1 MKKIFVFA
9 IVLLALGMMSCG
21 PSPVGTW
28 VEKTGGSEESGFT
41 LNKDGS
47 ASSINMSYVVF
58 DKWEKNGDL
67 LILKGDNTGLVKREF
82 SDTMK
87 IESISETELTL
98 SQAGYTVSYI
108 KKEVNNK

>member
-1 MKKIFVFA
+1 MKKIFGFA
-9 IVLLALGMMSCG
+9 IVLLTLGMMSCT

-28 VEKTGGSEESGFT
+28 VEVTGGSEEQGFT

-47 ASSINMSYVVF
+47 ASSLNLGYVVF

-67 LILKGDNTGLVKREF
+67 LILKGDYTGLVKREF

-87 IESISETELTL
+87 IEKLTKTDLTL
-98 SQAGYTVSYI
+98 SQGIYTVNYI
-108 KKEVNNK
+108 KK

>member
-1 MKKIFVFA
+1 MKKILGFA
-9 IVLLALGMMSCG
+9 IVLLTLGMMSCS

-28 VEKTGGSEESGFT
+28 VEVTGGTEEQGFT

-47 ASSINMSYVVF
+47 ASSLNMGYVTF

-67 LILKGDNTGLVKREF
+67 LILKGDYTGMIKRSF

-87 IESISETELTL
+87 IESLTKTELTL
-98 SQAGYTVSYI
+98 SQGKYTVSYI
-108 KKEVNNK
+108 KK

>member
-1 MKKIFVFA
+1 MKKILGFV
-9 IVLLALGMMSCG
+9 IVLLTLGMMSCT

-28 VEKTGGSEESGFT
+28 VYATGGTEEQGFT

-47 ASSINMSYVVF
+47 ASSLNMGYVTF

-67 LILKGDNTGLVKREF
+67 LILKGDYTGMIKRSF

-87 IESISETELTL
+87 IESLTKTELTL
-98 SQAGYTVSYI
+98 SQGKYAVSYI
-108 KKEVNNK
+108 KK